1 MKKTLVTAITTALVV
16 GAASTTFAA
25 ANPFSDVPR
34 DNWAYD
40 AVTKLAQDGVVN
52 GYGDGSFRGDATITR
67 YEMAQIVA
75 KAMAKT
81 DVSAADKATID
92 KLAAE
97 YADELNNLGVRV
109 DNLEKKVDNVK
120 FTGEARYRYTSQRL
134 EGVDRTNADKFLF
147 RLEPTAQINNNWAA
161 KARLDWTSNLDTDS
175 NADGNNATV
184 DRVYVQG
191 KLFDGAATVKL
202 GKLPVYSSQGI
213 LIDDRISGAQI
224 AFGSKTFTTTVS
236 AGRYST
242 DAAAAIAQ
250 NITGNV
256 GILQFDYQPTSKLG
270 LIAGY
275 TVFNSKDLN
284 NAYAYQSKTNLPD
297 ANKVAYGA
305 DSLNIWN
312 VGATYAF
319 DKNVK
324 LSTLYS
330 KNTKGDF
337 TIGDLNKAYNVQLN
351 YKGAVASKTGSW
363 GVWAAYRCLGSAAV
377 LSPTDDSTDA
387 GQKGYELGATYTF
400 DKNIVGTAKYFKGH
414 DILTDLDASKIFGQV
429 EFFF

>member
-52 GYGDGSFRGDATITR
+52 GYGDGSFRGDTTITR

-120 FTGEARYRYTSQRL
+120 FTGEARYRYTSTRL
-134 EGVDRTNADKFLF
+134 EGQNKTNSNAMLF
-147 RLEPTAQINNNWAA
+147 RLEPTARINDNWVA
-161 KARLDWTSNLDTDS
+161 KARLDWTSNL
-175 NADGNNATV
+175 AQDGNASNSV

-191 KLFDGAATVKL
+191 NVNGATVKA
-202 GKLPVYSSQGI
+202 GKLPVYTTQGI
-213 LIDDRISGAQI
+213 LMDNRISGAQV
-224 AFGSKTFTTTVS
+224 AFGSKVFTTTIS
-236 AGRYST
+236 GGKYST
-242 DAAAAIAQ
+242 DTDAAIDQ
-250 NITGNV
+250 NSTGNI
-256 GILQFDYQPTSKLG
+256 GILQFDYKATPKLG
-270 LIAGY
+270 LTAGY
-275 TVFNSKDLN
+275 AEFKD
-284 NAYAYQSKTNLPD
+284 NALKSAKAIRSVKAATPD
-297 ANKVAYGA
+297 PTMYG
-305 DSLNIWN
+305 DDKLSIWN
-312 VGATYAF
+312 VGGTYAF
-319 DKNVK
+319 DKNVNIAG
-324 LSTLYS
+324 LYS
-330 KNTKGDF
+330 ENTKGNF
-337 TIGDLNKAYNVQLN
+337 SNKNLKRAYNAQVN
-351 YKGAVASKTGSW
+351 YKGATAANPGSW
-363 GVWAAYRCLGSAAV
+363 GAWAAYRCLGSSAV
-377 LSPTDDSTDA
+377 LAPTADSSLA

-400 DKNIVGTAKYFKGH
+400 DKNVVTTLKYFKGK
-414 DILTDLDASKIFGQV
+414 DIVSDLDASKLFGQV

>member
-52 GYGDGSFRGDATITR
+52 GYGDGSFRGDTTITR

-120 FTGEARYRYTSQRL
+120 FTGEARYRYTSTRI
-134 EGVDRTNADKFLF
+134 EGRNNANVNAMLF
-147 RLEPTAQINNNWAA
+147 RLEPTARINDNWVA
-161 KARLDWTSNLDTDS
+161 KARLDWTSNLAQDT
-175 NADGNNATV
+175 NATNSV

-191 KLFDGAATVKL
+191 NVNGATVKA
-202 GKLPVYSSQGI
+202 GKLPVYSTQGI
-213 LIDDRISGAQI
+213 LIDDRISGAQV
-224 AFGSKTFTTTVS
+224 AFGSKVFTTTIS
-236 AGRYST
+236 GGKYSVDT
-242 DAAAAIAQ
+242 ATGIDQ
-250 NITGNV
+250 NNV
-256 GILQFDYQPTSKLG
+256 GDVGIVQFDYKVSPKLG
-270 LIAGY
+270 LTAGY
-275 TVFNSKDLN
+275 AEFKNDNLKT
-284 NAYAYQSKTNLPD
+284 AYARQSVTNT
-297 ANKVAYGA
+297 AWTAAGQYG
-305 DSLNIWN
+305 DDKLSIWN
-312 VGATYAF
+312 VGGTYAF
-319 DKNVK
+319 DKNVNIAG
-324 LSTLYS
+324 LYS

-337 TIGDLNKAYNVQLN
+337 SNNNLNRAYNAQIN
-351 YKGAVASKTGSW
+351 YKGAIAAKPGSW
-363 GVWAAYRCLGSAAV
+363 GAWAAYRCLGSTAV
-377 LSPTDDSTDA
+377 LAPTADSSIA

-400 DKNIVGTAKYFKGH
+400 DKNVVTTLKYFNGS
-414 DILTDLDASKIFGQV
+414 DIVSDKDVSKLFGQV